1 MKSVPGQ
8 ETSIDWKKSASS
20 LNQMDRHQHPFAWYE
35 DLSSHPRIPQDPK
48 EASLTSTVPNQV
60 QELLF
65 LAAGLTAPT
74 GESEV
79 GVAGDTV

>member
-1 MKSVPGQ
+1 M
-8 ETSIDWKKSASS
+8 DW
-20 LNQMDRHQHPFAWYE
+20 HQHPFAWYKAP
-35 DLSSHPRIPQDPK
+35 SSHPTIPQDPR

-65 LAAGLTAPT
+65 LAAGLTVPT

-79 GVAGDTV
+79 GVTGDTVRFQGPMALPAGWVAFWGEG